1 MRGVYRDSGQVL
13 RLLGVCPDQLPKEID
28 VLLLHS
34 HPSKAES
41 IIAYTIIELKRD
53 EFNQDGLSQ
62 LLMYEDWFLKKR
74 VNGDSRAIRAV
85 AVASSFDQEVIAYVR
100 KREQLEGKRV
110 NLLKYRAT
118 PQCFKLE
125 LDRFSEETSC
135 QDAGNATGPIADLL
149 NSEDENGDNG

>member
-1 MRGVYRDSGQVL
+1 
-13 RLLGVCPDQLPKEID
+13 
-28 VLLLHS
+28 
-34 HPSKAES
+34 
-41 IIAYTIIELKRD
+41 
-53 EFNQDGLSQ
+53 
-62 LLMYEDWFLKKR
+62 MYEDWFLKKR

-125 LDRFSEETSC
+125 LDLSLKRTQLSGRGKRDGSNC
-135 QDAGNATGPIADLL
+135 
-149 NSEDENGDNG
+149 